1 MKQKRPPVKGGAV
14 PKLPGDRVQPFY
26 QSPFGDAI
34 APLTII
40 IAAELDRRLLS
51 AARAAKAVRQ

>member
-26 QSPFGDAI
+26 QNPFGDAI
-34 APLTII
+34 APLSII
-40 IAAELDRRLLS
+40 IASEFERRLHS
-51 AARAAKAVRQ
+51 AARAAKTVRA